1 MYVTILCSNK
11 ESVHCQKKSV
21 HQSDVTCHVLP
32 PEEKV
37 EGSPMKRKIT
47 LFFIKKILGA
57 VITLFL
63 VMSLLFILLHSVAG
77 GDMVT
82 RMLPFGTA
90 EEKAQLR
97 SLWGLDK
104 PLIEQYG
111 IFMRKV
117 FTLDYR
123 LTGDQP
129 TTSLDELLFFLPY
142 TVILFGTATITS
154 YCIGIFLSM
163 KLLQWKNRL
172 IKGSIVTI
180 FIILYSIPAFA
191 IALTFKNWLVFK
203 YQIFPPVNLFN
214 HSASTVLE
222 HLINL
227 KELLPAMVLPLII
240 LMLIGL
246 VRPLLLLRDHMSFMM
261 NEPYILT
268 ARAKGLTE
276 HAVLS
281 EHVARCALLPLM
293 SDASI
298 NLALIFSG
306 GILIEYIF
314 SWPGLGTQLFNALR
328 ILYYPTIAAGIFLL
342 TVLLLFSMVLVDMI
356 NVYLD
361 PRVGI

>member
-1 MYVTILCSNK
+1 
-11 ESVHCQKKSV
+11 
-21 HQSDVTCHVLP
+21 
-32 PEEKV
+32 
-37 EGSPMKRKIT
+37 MKRKIT
-47 LFFIKKILGA
+47 MFIIKKILGA
-57 VITLFL
+57 VITIFL

-82 RMLPFGTA
+82 RMLPFGSA

-117 FTLDYR
+117 FTLNYR
-123 LTGDQP
+123 LTQDQE

-154 YCIGIFLSM
+154 YVIGIFLGI

-172 IKGSIVTI
+172 ARGSILGILII
-180 FIILYSIPAFA
+180 FYSIPAFA
-191 IALTFKNWLVFK
+191 LALSFKNWLVFR
-203 YQIFPPVNLFN
+203 YQIFPPVNLYN
-214 HSASTVLE
+214 HGASTILE
-222 HLINL
+222 HLINMQR
-227 KELLPAMVLPLII
+227 LLPAMILPLII
-240 LMLIGL
+240 LVLIGL
-246 VRPLLLLRDHMSFMM
+246 MRPLLLLRDHMSYMM
-261 NEPYILT
+261 DEPYIMT

-276 HAVLS
+276 QEVLS

-298 NLALIFSG
+298 NIALIFSG

-328 ILYYPTIAAGIFLL
+328 TLYYPTIAAAIFLF
-342 TVLLLFSMVLVDMI
+342 TVLLLFSMILVDII
-356 NVYLD
+356 NVYID
-361 PRVGI
+361 PRVGV